1 MNDSIVS
8 RITKA
13 IDDGKIRGFNEA
25 KEIGGRL
32 YYHQYAIKKEAGQ
45 YWSYLFFIPEDKIEM
60 VEDYGSEE
68 ILVHNSITD
77 ALLYFQGKGVK
88 IEYFSFFK
96 GVLPF

>member
-1 MNDSIVS
+1 MVLSI
-8 RITKA
+8 
-13 IDDGKIRGFNEA
+13 
-25 KEIGGRL
+25 
-32 YYHQYAIKKEAGQ
+32 
-45 YWSYLFFIPEDKIEM
+45 FIPEDKIEM